1 VPGRLGV
8 RAAMTAGLAAMLW
21 AETAHS
27 GIVGPNGTR
36 LVTTIALAV
45 AAVGWIGVIVAGPG
59 VTSRLSLVFVCWTG
73 LAGSILLYVH
83 PAAAGCWFTIFACF
97 DAGATMAPRI
107 SVPLVTVC
115 CGVLL
120 VGYGAHRGDAL
131 ATFAAATFVV
141 YVLGSNRRQA
151 TGSAKLTERARIAA
165 ELHDVLG
172 HSLTALSLQVQAA
185 CAALEETSDRDRA
198 LTHLHKAARLARS
211 GQEETMAA
219 VRTLRDGAV
228 GVHDL
233 IGSLI
238 DDSGLSTDLTVSGR
252 PRPLPATTGMAVYR
266 VLQEALTNAGKH
278 APGND
283 AAVTLSYEPE
293 SVTITVA
300 NLTGAAANI
309 GAATDTGTGAVSGG
323 QGLRAMRERITA
335 VGGVLATEVDGDTWR
350 VQARVP
356 A

>member
-1 VPGRLGV
+1 M
-8 RAAMTAGLAAMLW
+8 AAGLAFIIW
-21 AETAHS
+21 GETAHP
-27 GIVGPNGTR
+27 GIVGPHGIR
-36 LVTTIALAV
+36 LVTAIALAV
-45 AAVGWIGVIVAGPG
+45 AAVGWIGWAVAGPTA
-59 VTSRLSLVFVCWTG
+59 VSPLTTVFVCWTG
-73 LAGSILLYVH
+73 LAGSVLLYAH
-83 PAAAGCWFTIFACF
+83 PATAVCWFTIFACF
-97 DAGATMAPRI
+97 DAGANLRPRVG
-107 SVPLVTVC
+107 VPLVIVC
-115 CGVLL
+115 CGVL
-120 VGYGAHRGDAL
+120 VAGYGAHRGDAL

-151 TGSAKLTERARIAA
+151 ARSAMFSERARIAT
-165 ELHDVLG
+165 ELHDILG

-185 CAALEETSDRDRA
+185 TAALESTDGRDRA
-198 LTHLHKAARLARS
+198 LTHLRKAARLARS

-238 DDSGLSTDLTVSGR
+238 DESGLPADLTVHGS

-283 AAVTLSYEPE
+283 AAVTLSYEPKT
-293 SVTITVA
+293 VTVTVA
-300 NLTGAAANI
+300 NLTGAA
-309 GAATDTGTGAVSGG
+309 TDAVSGG
-323 QGLRAMRERITA
+323 QGLRAMRERVTG

-350 VQARVP
+350 VEARVP